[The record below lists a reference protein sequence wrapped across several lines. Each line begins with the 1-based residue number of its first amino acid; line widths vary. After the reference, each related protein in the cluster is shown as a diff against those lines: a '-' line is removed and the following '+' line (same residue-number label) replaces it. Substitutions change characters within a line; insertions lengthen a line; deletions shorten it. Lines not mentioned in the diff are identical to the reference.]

1 MNMTN
6 HQETPDIEVQ
16 ADQWEAEQEVL
27 RELSEEDDGLE
38 SARGMS
44 ECMAGVAAL
53 EAEWEGMNPDGTA
66 IEDREDPWEDALHGI
81 PDPYAGINSCDAL
94 RIIDGIDPE
103 LDDLDAAEQR
113 IIDNAKA
120 MGVAV

>member
-1 MNMTN
+1 
-6 HQETPDIEVQ
+6 
-16 ADQWEAEQEVL
+16 
-27 RELSEEDDGLE
+27 
-38 SARGMS
+38 
-44 ECMAGVAAL
+44 
-53 EAEWEGMNPDGTA
+53 
-66 IEDREDPWEDALHGI
+66 
-81 PDPYAGINSCDAL
+81 L